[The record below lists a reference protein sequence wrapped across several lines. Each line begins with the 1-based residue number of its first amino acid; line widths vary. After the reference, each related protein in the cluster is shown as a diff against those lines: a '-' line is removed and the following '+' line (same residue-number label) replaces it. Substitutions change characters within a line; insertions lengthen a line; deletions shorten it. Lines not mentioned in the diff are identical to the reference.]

1 MNDTTR
7 YILLGASNLT
17 IGFPLLV
24 ENLRSAGDCD
34 IFAAGGFG
42 RSYGS
47 RSRFLF
53 RALPGIIECGL
64 WDEVAEAGDASRIRA
79 LVTDIGNDLPYGYS
93 PDQITGWVV
102 VCLERL
108 RAMNAE
114 IIVTLPPV
122 ESVQNLS
129 RWRYG
134 LIRRCF
140 FPNCRIPFAEMR
152 DAAVELHTSIAE
164 LAEHNADHV
173 VSLPGDWYGF
183 DPIHIRRRQR
193 PAAWRT
199 ILSHWSAVDLPEP
212 LRAPPPSIK
221 RAVHRSREQVRE
233 VRGVEQRHKQP
244 AIRLDG
250 MTVSLF

>member
-53 RALPGIIECGL
+53 RALPGIVECGL
-64 WDEVAEAGDASRIRA
+64 WDAVAEVGDAAPIRA

-93 PDQITGWVV
+93 PDQITGWVA
-102 VCLERL
+102 VCLDRL
-108 RAMNAE
+108 RWMKAE

-122 ESVQNLS
+122 ESVQHLS
-129 RWRYG
+129 RWRYR
-134 LIRRCF
+134 LIRRFF
-140 FPNCRIPFAEMR
+140 FPNCRIPFDGMR
-152 DAAVELHTSIAE
+152 DSAVELHASIAE
-164 LAEHNADHV
+164 LAKNNADHV

-193 PAAWRT
+193 PVAWRT
-199 ILSHWSAVDLPEP
+199 ILSHWSEFDFPDP
-212 LRAPPPSIK
+212 FRAASSTIK
-221 RAVHRSREQVRE
+221 RLVKRSREQVRE
-233 VRGVEQRHKQP
+233 VRGVEQRHEQP

-250 MTVSLF
+250 LTVSLF